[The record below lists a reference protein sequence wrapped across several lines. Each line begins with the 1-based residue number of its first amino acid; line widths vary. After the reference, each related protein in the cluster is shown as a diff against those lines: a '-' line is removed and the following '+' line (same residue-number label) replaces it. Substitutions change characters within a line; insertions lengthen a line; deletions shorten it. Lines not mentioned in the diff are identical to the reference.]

1 MSKEI
6 KIRTD
11 IKDIKVLDKAASG
24 TAHVKNAFIRSKE
37 SVESTQDT
45 GYHSPSEYASDNI
58 SGKAQGAAEEAV
70 HHFGNPH
77 KKAAENINKAK
88 ERFSEARKN
97 LPKHRRQ
104 AAEQAQ
110 KTADYAKETAD
121 ILKGKAERLQK
132 SAEQAKKAVTDAK
145 RSLQQTRQAG
155 RKSIKTL
162 KQSGK
167 GAKATGKDT
176 IKTVKK
182 SIKITERTAKAAVK
196 TAQHTAKVTGQSAK
210 AATKSAKLAAQAS
223 KAAAK
228 AAVTTAKAAVKATAA
243 LVKATIAAVKGLVAL
258 IAAGGWIAVLVII
271 IICLIGL
278 LAGSVFGVFFSGED
292 SGLVDGRT
300 MTAVISELNTQL
312 YDNIEEIKSDNAH
325 DVLEMDP
332 ISIHWPEILSIYAV
346 KINTDSENPMEVVT
360 LDDNKIEILESLFNE
375 MVSLSHSIKTETQE
389 QTVEDEHGSET
400 TETIAV
406 TTLQINL
413 SQKSA
418 YEMAAEYGF
427 SDTQIEQLQE
437 LLSPNY
443 NDMWTALLVTE

>member
-1 MSKEI
+1 MRDI
-6 KIRTD
+6 KTKTTV
-11 IKDIKVLDKAASG
+11 KDIKVFDKAASG
-24 TAHVKNAFIRSKE
+24 TAHVKNAFVCSKE
-37 SVESTQDT
+37 SVGSAPDA

-58 SGKAQGAAEEAV
+58 SGKAQGAAEEAI

-88 ERFSEARKN
+88 ERFREARQN

-104 AAEQAQ
+104 TAEQAQ
-110 KTADYAKETAD
+110 KTADHLKQTAD
-121 ILKGKAERLQK
+121 TSMGNARRTQK
-132 SAEQAKKAVTDAK
+132 SADQAKKAVSDAK
-145 RSLQQTRQAG
+145 RTLQQTRQVG

-167 GAKATGKDT
+167 GAKATGKGT

-182 SIKITERTAKAAVK
+182 SIKTTERTAKSAVK
-196 TAQHTAKVTGQSAK
+196 TAQQTAKITGQSAK
-210 AATKSAKLAAQAS
+210 ATAKSAKLAAQAS

-228 AAVTTAKAAVKATAA
+228 AAVTTAKAAVKATAT

-278 LAGSVFGVFFSGED
+278 LAGSIFGVFFSGED
-292 SGLVDGRT
+292 SGSVNGRT
-300 MTAVISELNTQL
+300 MTAVVSELNTQL

-332 ISIHWPEILSIYAV
+332 VSINWPEILSIYAV
-346 KINTDSENPMEVVT
+346 KINTDSESPMEVVT
-360 LDDNKIEILESLFNE
+360 LDDNKIEKLKSIFNE
-375 MVSLSHSIKTETQE
+375 MISLSHSIKTETQE

-400 TETIAV
+400 TETIVV
-406 TTLQINL
+406 TTLQITL
-413 SQKSA
+413 SQKGAS
-418 YEMAAEYGF
+418 EMAAEYGF
-427 SDTQIEQLQE
+427 SDTQVSQLQE
-437 LLSPNY
+437 LLSPEY
-443 NDMWTALLVTE
+443 SEIWASITQ

>member
-1 MSKEI
+1 MSKI
-6 KIRTD
+6 KTKTT

-45 GYHSPSEYASDNI
+45 GYHSPSEYASNNI
-58 SGKAQGAAEEAV
+58 SGKAQGAVEEAV

-77 KKAAENINKAK
+77 KNAAENINKAK
-88 ERFSEARKN
+88 ERFRESKQN
-97 LPKHRRQ
+97 LPKQRKR

-110 KTADYAKETAD
+110 KASENAKKTTNT
-121 ILKGKAERLQK
+121 LKGKADQTQK
-132 SAEQAKKAVTDAK
+132 SGVQAKKAVTDAK
-145 RSLQQTRQAG
+145 RTLQQTRQAG

-167 GAKATGKDT
+167 GAKATGKGT

-182 SIKITERTAKAAVK
+182 SIKTTERTAKAAVK

-210 AATKSAKLAAQAS
+210 TAAKSAKLAAQAS

-278 LAGSVFGVFFSGED
+278 LVGSVFGVFFSGED
-292 SGLVDGRT
+292 SRSVDGRT
-300 MTAVISELNTQL
+300 MTAVISELNTQI
-312 YDNIEEIKSDNAH
+312 YDEIEKIKSDNAH

-332 ISIHWPEILSIYAV
+332 VSIHWPEILSIYAI

-360 LDDNKIEILESLFNE
+360 LDDNKIEKLQSIYDEMIL
-375 MVSLSHSIKTETQE
+375 LSHSIKTETQE
-389 QTVEDEHGSET
+389 QTVEDEDGNET
-400 TETIAV
+400 TETIVV
-406 TTLQINL
+406 TTLQITL
-413 SQKSA
+413 SQKGV
-418 YEMAAEYGF
+418 YEMAAEHHF
-427 SDTQIEQLQE
+427 SNTQVAQLQE
-437 LLSPNY
+437 LLSPEY
-443 NDMWTALLVTE
+443 SDMWASIVQ